1 MALNSNLQPTT
12 STFYGDGDQISTTS
26 LEFGKLIDM
35 YLDAGDRDDEDLDA
49 EDLDVPRS
57 GSSTSIYHDR

>member
-12 STFYGDGDQISTTS
+12 STCGDGIQISNTS
-26 LEFGKLIDM
+26 LAFDTLVDM
-35 YLDAGDRDDEDLDA
+35 YPDAGDRDAADLDA

-57 GSSTSIYHDR
+57 GSSTSIYHNR

>member
-12 STFYGDGDQISTTS
+12 STSGDGIKISNTS
-26 LEFGKLIDM
+26 LAFDTLVDM
-35 YLDAGDRDDEDLDA
+35 YLDAGDRDAADLDA

-57 GSSTSIYHDR
+57 GSSTSIYHNR